1 MKKERLFLISDG
13 TNFRAGEPA
22 EVVGVK
28 RVTNYSPSITFK
40 SYGEY
45 NAYIVVYED
54 GKEYYFRTDMEGKE
68 YELRVLSE
76 FTTIPIKD

>member
-1 MKKERLFLISDG
+1 MKKERLFLISEG

-28 RVTNYSPSITFK
+28 RVTNYSTPTTFE
-40 SYGEY
+40 SYD

-54 GKEYYFRTDMEGKE
+54 GQEYYFRTDMEGKE